1 MYLKR
6 TIDSHLQEW
15 AEDSEHKPLLLR
27 GARQIGKTTAIRHLA
42 KSFESFLEIN
52 FEKSPEFGR
61 IFEGGF
67 DVDRILFELETA
79 TAQKI
84 TPGKTLLFFDEI
96 QVCPRAISALRYFYE
111 DKQQL
116 HVVATGSLL
125 EFAFE
130 DISDTGWLIDGPNR
144 DILYSRRAS
153 QRNIL

>member
-27 GARQIGKTTAIRHLA
+27 GARQTGKTTAIRHLA

-52 FEKSPEFGR
+52 LEKSPELGR

-67 DVDRILFELETA
+67 DVDRILFELETT

-111 DKQQL
+111 DK
-116 HVVATGSLL
+116 
-125 EFAFE
+125 
-130 DISDTGWLIDGPNR
+130 
-144 DILYSRRAS
+144 
-153 QRNIL
+153 